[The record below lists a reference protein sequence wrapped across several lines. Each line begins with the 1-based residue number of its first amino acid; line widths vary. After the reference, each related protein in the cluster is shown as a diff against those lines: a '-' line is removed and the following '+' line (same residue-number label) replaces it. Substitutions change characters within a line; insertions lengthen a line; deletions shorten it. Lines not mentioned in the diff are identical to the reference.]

1 MKKNLTSELILNKKF
16 SPDMKGY
23 NGHEVDAFL
32 DQILEDYRLIETFIK
47 VDLPRLN
54 NQEQLVASLKK
65 RIADLEIQVA
75 DMKDKV
81 SVINTNK
88 TIEINQDNFLLVKK
102 LGIYEK
108 ELFKLG
114 IDPNK
119 LK

>member
-1 MKKNLTSELILNKKF
+1 MKKNLTSESILNKKF

-23 NGHEVDAFL
+23 NGHEVDLFL
-32 DQILEDYRLIETFIK
+32 DQILQDYRQIERFIK
-47 VDLPRLN
+47 EELPSL
-54 NQEQLVASLKK
+54 EQQSLLVQSLKK
-65 RIADLEIQVA
+65 KISDLEIQVA

-81 SVINTNK
+81 NVINSNK
-88 TIEINQDNFLLVKK
+88 TVEINQDNFLLVKK
-102 LGIYEK
+102 IGIYEK

>member
-1 MKKNLTSELILNKKF
+1 MKKKLTSEGILNKKF

-23 NGHEVDAFL
+23 NGHEVDLFL
-32 DQILEDYRLIETFIK
+32 DQILEDYRQIELFIK
-47 VDLPRLN
+47 QDLPLLE
-54 NQEQLVASLKK
+54 QQAQLVQSLKK
-65 RIADLEIQVA
+65 KISDLEIQVA

-81 SVINTNK
+81 KVINANK
-88 TIEINQDNFLLVKK
+88 TVEINQDNFLLVKK
-102 LGIYEK
+102 IGIYEK

>member
-1 MKKNLTSELILNKKF
+1 MKKNLTAEQILNQKF
-16 SPDMKGY
+16 TPDMKGY

-32 DQILEDYRLIETFIK
+32 DLILHDYRQFETFIK
-47 VDLPRLN
+47 DELPTLL
-54 NQEQLVASLKK
+54 QQQQLVSSLKK

-81 SVINTNK
+81 SVINANRTV
-88 TIEINQDNFLLVKK
+88 EINQDNFLLVKK
-102 LGIYEK
+102 IGIYEK

-114 IDPNK
+114 VDPNK